1 MQIWWERRQMDK
13 QADWKV
19 PIRFYGRVVDQDMRP
34 VVRANVAFEWTDVS
48 PHGTSKQNTMS
59 DENGLFSLTGVRG
72 KNLGVRISKEGYLAA
87 KDVRSRDFEFA
98 DPAESTYYEP
108 NPDHPVVFQLRKK
121 GQGAEL
127 LKKSVEVVLPGDG
140 SSKPI
145 ELTTGKAQP
154 TGQLQIQSWKPWPPR
169 PMSPHYDWKV
179 TLTIPDGGFVEAHE
193 EFAFEAPETVYDPAF
208 EINMPASL
216 GDAWKVSAEKMLY
229 FTYGN
234 PKKYGRLN
242 LRTDGNSRYVFID
255 YVLNPSGSRNLE
267 EATAA
272 GKGSP

>member
-1 MQIWWERRQMDK
+1 MKYSTKWLIAAAILGSLALAIAIGPVTMRRNKKTHASLNKNLVSEEEEHQQHNVTRPRAQATTQIPLKNKTRDEAMQIWWERRQMDK

-19 PIRFYGRVVDQDMRP
+19 PIRFDGRVVDQDMRP
-34 VVRANVAFEWTDVS
+34 VARANVEFEWTDAS

-108 NPDHPVVFQLRKK
+108 DSDHPVLFQLRKK

-154 TGQLQIQSWKPWPPR
+154 
-169 PMSPHYDWKV
+169 
-179 TLTIPDGGFVEAHE
+179 
-193 EFAFEAPETVYDPAF
+193 
-208 EINMPASL
+208 
-216 GDAWKVSAEKMLY
+216 
-229 FTYGN
+229 
-234 PKKYGRLN
+234 
-242 LRTDGNSRYVFID
+242 
-255 YVLNPSGSRNLE
+255 
-267 EATAA
+267 
-272 GKGSP
+272 